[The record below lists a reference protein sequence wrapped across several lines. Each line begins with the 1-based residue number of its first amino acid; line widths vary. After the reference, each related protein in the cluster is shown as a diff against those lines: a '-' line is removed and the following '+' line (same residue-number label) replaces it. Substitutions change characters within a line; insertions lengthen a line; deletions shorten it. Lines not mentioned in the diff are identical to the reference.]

1 MTTPHFPDKG
11 QIGLIESS
19 FAPLLAIKPSIA
31 EQFYQRLAAEH
42 PEIFALFKD
51 AEPAGQQQ
59 KLLAAMTLLVTN
71 LNQPALLESYF
82 QELGERHR
90 QYAVSNIM
98 FKPFTDTWLTVV
110 DECLSEAMVNTES
123 VSAAWRQLMAYVT
136 AQMQYLPADNA
147 PTIAEINDDAINAL
161 SVHIADLLA
170 QQQRL
175 IIQLSLTASR
185 DSAAQHLLSDLA
197 ELRLLS
203 SALQSA
209 LNKPLSS

>member
-1 MTTPHFPDKG
+1 MTTPQLPDKV

-19 FAPLLAIKPSIA
+19 FAPLLAIRPSIA
-31 EQFYQRLAAEH
+31 EQFYQRLATEH
-42 PEIFALFKD
+42 PEIFVLFKD

-82 QELGERHR
+82 RELGERHR
-90 QYAVSNIM
+90 QYAVSDVM
-98 FKPFTDTWLTVV
+98 FKPFTDTWLAVV
-110 DECLSEAMVNTES
+110 DECLSETMVNTES

-136 AQMQYLPADNA
+136 GQMQYLPTENTPAI
-147 PTIAEINDDAINAL
+147 PEINDDVVNAL
-161 SVHIADLLA
+161 SAHITDLLA

-175 IIQLSLTASR
+175 ITQLSLTASR
-185 DSAAQHLLSDLA
+185 DPAAQHLLSDLA

-203 SALQSA
+203 SALKSA

>member
-1 MTTPHFPDKG
+1 MTTPQFPDKV

-19 FAPLLAIKPSIA
+19 FAPLLAIRPSIT
-31 EQFYQRLAAEH
+31 EQFYQRLTAEH
-42 PEIFALFKD
+42 PEIFVLFKD

-71 LNQPALLESYF
+71 LNQPALLESYL

-90 QYAVSNIM
+90 QYAVSDLM
-98 FKPFTDTWLTVV
+98 FKPFIDTWLTVV
-110 DECLSEAMVNTES
+110 DECLGETIGNAES
-123 VSAAWRQLMAYVT
+123 VSAAWRQLMTYVVG
-136 AQMQYLPADNA
+136 QMQYMPAEKA
-147 PTIAEINDDAINAL
+147 PAIPGSNDDAANTL

-175 IIQLSLTASR
+175 ITQLSLTASR
-185 DSAAQHLLSDLA
+185 DPAAQHLLSDLA

-209 LNKPLSS
+209 LNKPFSS